1 MKKVK
6 WPERANPDLDPII
19 EFYAEFFPMKKF
31 YADFQNSIGWLKSR

>member
-1 MKKVK
+1 MLEFKPSFWMKMVK

-31 YADFQNSIGWLKSR
+31 YADF